1 MAGKESAF
9 VGLIQQ
15 LNEVDDFSLEL
26 SESDYTFI
34 SDTFQTYRPLFAAEL
49 LLTQRSRSV
58 TS

>member
-34 SDTFQTYRPLFAAEL
+34 PDSFQTYRPLFAAE
-49 LLTQRSRSV
+49 
-58 TS
+58 